1 MPIFKNC
8 CCGCGSGGYVP
19 NEPFFCPRLQAY
31 VVRGPRG
38 ATGPQ
43 GPQGPLG
50 LQGATGATGSTGPT
64 GPTGATGATGVTGPT
79 GPTGPT
85 GESGAVANN
94 ANFSRVASDS
104 VAVNND
110 ITLTVDNVNN
120 GTAITHDDGSA
131 TITLTAGTY
140 LINWMATAT
149 IAVANTPAVLSLTL
163 NGTTDANTTSSNA
176 GDANAL
182 VTLGGSQVITAQNAT
197 TITLR
202 NTGTQTTSY
211 QNVAIAIVKLI

>member
-149 IAVANTPAVLSLTL
+149 IAADDADKAAFL
-163 NGTTDANTTSSNA
+163 NRQRKIAEQA
-176 GDANAL
+176 GLLHRAGIVNFGDILHFKHECAPSFSAYW
-182 VTLGGSQVITAQNAT
+182 TAQES
-197 TITLR
+197 R
-202 NTGTQTTSY
+202 GT
-211 QNVAIAIVKLI
+211 ALP

>member
-8 CCGCGSGGYVP
+8 CCGCDGGDYVS
-19 NEPFFCPRLQAY
+19 NEPFFCPRIQAY

-43 GPQGPLG
+43 GPQGPQG
-50 LQGATGATGSTGPT
+50 LQGPT
-64 GPTGATGATGVTGPT
+64 GPTGATGT
-79 GPTGPT
+79 
-85 GESGAVANN
+85 SGAVTNN

-104 VAVNND
+104 VAVNSD
-110 ITLTVDNVNN
+110 ITFTVDNVNN
-120 GTAITHDDGSA
+120 GTAITHETGSA
-131 TITLTAGTY
+131 TITLASGTY
-140 LINWMATAT
+140 LLNWMATAT
-149 IAVANTPAVLSLTL
+149 IATADTPAVLSLTQ
-163 NGTTDANTTSSNA
+163 NGTTNANTTSSNT

-182 VTLGGSQVITAQNAT
+182 VVLSGTQIINAQNAT

-211 QNVAIAIVKLI
+211 QNVAISIVKLI